1 LKVLIAEDDLISRR
15 RLASLLDKWGYEV
28 IETGDGAAAW
38 EALQESD
45 APRIA
50 ICDWQMPKM
59 DGLQLCRKVRQG
71 SAEPYVYILLL
82 TSRNQKED
90 SIAGWEAGVD
100 DYITKPFD
108 AHELQA
114 RLRAAERII
123 KLQDQLIVSR
133 ETQRQLAICDA
144 LTGVFNR
151 RAILDALK
159 RELSHSLRSG
169 APVGAIMVDLDHFKK
184 INDAHGHLIGDLV
197 LCEAARRIRNA
208 LRSYDVLGRYG
219 GEEFLVVAPGCA
231 ARETAKVA
239 ERLRDRLE
247 NAPVML
253 HDQQI
258 RITGSFGVASS
269 KDVAEDVDA
278 MVWAADAALYQA
290 KREGRNRVVTW
301 NGDPLASPRLPEC
314 LRI

>member
-1 LKVLIAEDDLISRR
+1 LKVLIAEDDLIARR
-15 RLASLLDKWGYEV
+15 QLARLLDKWGYEV
-28 IETGDGAAAW
+28 VETSDGDAAW
-38 EALQESD
+38 EALQESE

-50 ICDWQMPKM
+50 IVDWQMPKI
-59 DGLQLCRKVRQG
+59 DGLQLCQEVRQA

-133 ETQRQLAICDA
+133 ETQRQLATCDA
-144 LTGVFNR
+144 LTNVFNR
-151 RAILDALK
+151 RAILDVLK
-159 RELSHSLRSG
+159 RELAHSLRSEL
-169 APVGAIMVDLDHFKK
+169 PVGVIMVDLDHFKK
-184 INDAHGHLIGDLV
+184 INDTHGHLVGDLV
-197 LCEAARRIRNA
+197 LCEAAQRMKNA

-219 GEEFLVVAPGCA
+219 GEEFLVVAPGCTVWEA
-231 ARETAKVA
+231 ATVA
-239 ERLRDRLE
+239 ERLRERLE
-247 NAPVML
+247 SAPVML
-253 HDQQI
+253 QDQQI
-258 RITGSFGVASS
+258 SITGSFGVASS
-269 KDVAEDVDA
+269 KDVAENVDA
-278 MVWAADAALYQA
+278 VVWAADAALYRA

-301 NGDPLASPRLPEC
+301 TRDSLSPERPPE
-314 LRI
+314 RYRA